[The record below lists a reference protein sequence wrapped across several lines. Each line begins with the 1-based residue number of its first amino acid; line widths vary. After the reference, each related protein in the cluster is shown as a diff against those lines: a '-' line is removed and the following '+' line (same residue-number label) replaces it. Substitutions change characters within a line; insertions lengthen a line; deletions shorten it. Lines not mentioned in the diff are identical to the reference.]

1 MRSKIAVGGALCSA
15 AIATAAAA
23 GGNLNVALLRDP
35 SFSQMR
41 FAAAA
46 ASALAP
52 SATAAV
58 TQERPALRDKRSQ
71 AVFLRGGYSFAS
83 GGGAALADGKG
94 AKLFAAGYR
103 ARIGESSP
111 VSFEGE
117 VIWQRDK
124 DLVTIGVGQE
134 QATRRAISGL
144 MSLRYD
150 APKLGP
156 VRPYVSGGVG
166 PVHVKTE
173 IDNGVSP
180 LASSNIEL
188 AYGARAGVTFPIHRN
203 WSLDA
208 GYRLLGAT
216 NDDIKTH
223 SGEIGLT
230 YRF

>member
-1 MRSKIAVGGALCSA
+1 MKSRIATCAIACAATAITAASA
-15 AIATAAAA
+15 AS
-23 GGNLNVALLRDP
+23 GNLSIALLRDP

-46 ASALAP
+46 ASAIAP
-52 SATAAV
+52 AAAAAK
-58 TQERPALRDKRSQ
+58 ERPPLRDEQSQ
-71 AVFLRGGYSFAS
+71 AFFLRGGYSFAAS
-83 GGGAALADGKG
+83 GGAALADAKG

-103 ARIGESSP
+103 ARIGKASP

-117 VIWQRDK
+117 VVWQRDK

-156 VRPYVSGGVG
+156 VRPYFSGGVG

-188 AYGARAGVTFPIHRN
+188 AYGARAGVTFPIRRN

>member
-1 MRSKIAVGGALCSA
+1 MKSTLFACSSLGLVAAV
-15 AIATAAAA
+15 TAAYA
-23 GGNLNVALLRDP
+23 GGNLNVAMLRDP

-41 FAAAA
+41 FAAAGASVIAPA
-46 ASALAP
+46 AAAAAQARP
-52 SATAAV
+52 S
-58 TQERPALRDKRSQ
+58 LREQPSQ
-71 AVFLRGGYSFAS
+71 AFFLRGGQTFAS
-83 GGGAALADGKG
+83 GGGAALADGEG

-103 ARIGESSP
+103 ARIGRSSP

-117 VIWQRDK
+117 VVWQRDK

-150 APKLGP
+150 GPKFGP

-173 IDNGVSP
+173 IDNGVTP

-188 AYGARAGVTFPIHRN
+188 AYGARAGVSVPIRRN
-203 WSLDA
+203 LSMEA

>member
-1 MRSKIAVGGALCSA
+1 MISRIITGVIAASCAVV
-15 AIATAAAA
+15 TAAAA
-23 GGNLNVALLRDP
+23 GNNLTLALLRDP

-41 FAAAA
+41 FAAAGASVIAPVA
-46 ASALAP
+46 A
-52 SATAAV
+52 AA
-58 TQERPALRDKRSQ
+58 QERPALREDRSQ

-83 GGGAALADGKG
+83 SGGAALADGKG

-103 ARIGESSP
+103 APIGRSTP
-111 VSFEGE
+111 ISFEGE
-117 VIWQRDK
+117 VVWQRDK

-150 APKLGP
+150 GPKLGP

-180 LASSNIEL
+180 LSSSNIEL
-188 AYGARAGVTFPIHRN
+188 AYGARAGVSFPIHRN